1 MVKQY
6 LLFEVAT
13 RPYCVSLSAVREV
26 RRLGAITEVPQSPEH
41 VLGVINLRGDIL
53 PVIDLQH
60 LLTGQARAAD
70 LSATTCLIGESAE
83 RLAAFCVDVVSDVV
97 EIAED
102 AVLPLPSAVKS
113 TNGDLFIGIVLVN
126 KVHFTELNLPKLVLS
141 IQQTE
146 ELME

>member
-6 LLFEVAT
+6 LLFEVGG
-13 RPYCVSLSAVREV
+13 RPYCVYLSAVREV

-41 VLGVINLRGDIL
+41 VLGVMNLRGDIL
-53 PVIDLQH
+53 PVVDLQH
-60 LLTGQARAAD
+60 LLTGSPRVSTEVQ
-70 LSATTCLIGESAE
+70 TTCLIGEANE

-97 EIAED
+97 EIDAQ

-113 TNGDLFIGIVLVN
+113 VNGDLFTGIVLVN
-126 KVHFTELNLPKLVLS
+126 GVHFTELNLPKLVLS

-146 ELME
+146 ALV

>member
-6 LLFEVAT
+6 LLFEVGG

-53 PVIDLQH
+53 PVIDLQF
-60 LLTGQARAAD
+60 LLTGLHRAND
-70 LSATTCLIGESAE
+70 LLQTTCLIGEGGE

-97 EIAED
+97 EIRSEE
-102 AVLPLPSAVKS
+102 VLPLPSAVKS
-113 TNGDLFIGIVLVN
+113 SNGDLFTGIVQVN
-126 KVHFTELNLPKLVLS
+126 NIHFTEFNLPKLVFA

-146 ELME
+146 ELV